1 MNKKEDTSN
10 GTQTFT
16 AYGVRAASSG
26 LWWGQITS
34 QNNPSIPK
42 DSTNATIHA
51 TGRINFRFPQNVP
64 VAGSILI
71 PVPGSRGNFSLKAF
85 MPVSSLAGA
94 AHRAPRG
101 QPTQNSETNQNM
113 IGMHKADIQ
122 QTLRVLAN
130 QPQNRPSRQRSSPR
144 EQQQPCQRS
153 EVRALLAHQN
163 FHGAHL
169 HRRNRLRS

>member
-71 PVPGSRGNFSLKAF
+71 PVPGSLAASPIMSSCHTDDPLKRIHLRTSKMTPPNGSCGVELRPERAECKKVF
-85 MPVSSLAGA
+85 DRERAG
-94 AHRAPRG
+94 
-101 QPTQNSETNQNM
+101 
-113 IGMHKADIQ
+113 
-122 QTLRVLAN
+122 
-130 QPQNRPSRQRSSPR
+130 
-144 EQQQPCQRS
+144 
-153 EVRALLAHQN
+153 
-163 FHGAHL
+163 
-169 HRRNRLRS
+169 